1 MPSPKKC
8 GTKFPVGSKA
18 YNDCVNY
25 KGMDDNQTQGM
36 GMGRKKIKGK
46 GSKPREGGIAW

>member
-8 GTKFPVGSKA
+8 SQKFPKGSKA

-25 KGMDDNQTQGM
+25 KGM
-36 GMGRKKIKGK
+36 KKKGY
-46 GSKPREGGIAW
+46 

>member
-8 GTKFPVGSKA
+8 ASQFPKGSKA

-25 KGMDDNQTQGM
+25 KNV
-36 GMGRKKIKGK
+36 KKMPGQQKMSSPKKGY
-46 GSKPREGGIAW
+46 

>member
-8 GTKFPVGSKA
+8 GQKFPKGSKA

-25 KGMDDNQTQGM
+25 KGM
-36 GMGRKKIKGK
+36 KKGNSPMKKGY
-46 GSKPREGGIAW
+46 

>member
-8 GTKFPVGSKA
+8 AAKFPKGSKA

-25 KGMDDNQTQGM
+25 KM
-36 GMGRKKIKGK
+36 GPKKSGAKKARKGY
-46 GSKPREGGIAW
+46 

>member
-8 GTKFPVGSKA
+8 SKFPKGSKA

-25 KGMDDNQTQGM
+25 RGPMSPKKSGAKKARKGY
-36 GMGRKKIKGK
+36 
-46 GSKPREGGIAW
+46 